1 MLFTQLS
8 VNVVQATRI
17 RAEIATEQARR
28 QAEIAAEQ
36 VRRQAALD
44 AERAVQE
51 AERAVQAFRAALARA
66 ECAVSEAGARALHAA
81 GIALGDLYEMD
92 AATAQRR
99 AGLSAEDAQLVA
111 ALEKREFD
119 CPYPGA
125 PFGEGGV
132 LHRIGTDHGRR
143 AWVNPHTDGRVVAA
157 MSSVSYGAPHK
168 FVGRSD
174 DGDCFTGNTPNSW
187 MSVDLG
193 AERTVV
199 PTHYCLRN
207 DDDGDCS
214 ARNWALEG
222 KAADEGDWQE
232 IKRHDNDATLAR
244 QDYAVGAWPVDAGGR
259 AFRHLRI
266 RQHGKNAYGS
276 DKLGICGFEVYARLL
291 DAEA

>member
-1 MLFTQLS
+1 ML
-8 VNVVQATRI
+8 
-17 RAEIATEQARR
+17 RR
-28 QAEIAAEQ
+28 
-36 VRRQAALD
+36 
-44 AERAVQE
+44 
-51 AERAVQAFRAALARA
+51 
-66 ECAVSEAGARALHAA
+66 
-81 GIALGDLYEMD
+81 
-92 AATAQRR
+92 
-99 AGLSAEDAQLVA
+99 
-111 ALEKREFD
+111 
-119 CPYPGA
+119 YPGA

-157 MSSVSYGAPHK
+157 MSSSYYGNDEHK

-174 DGDCFTGNTPNSW
+174 DGACNTESTPNSW

-207 DDDGDCS
+207 DDGGGYA
-214 ARNWALEG
+214 ARNWVLEG
-222 KAADEGDWQE
+222 KAADGGGWRSCRQE
-232 IKRHDNDATLAR
+232 IRRHDNDATMAQ

-266 RQHGKNAYGS
+266 RQHGKNAYPN
-276 DKLGICGFEVYARLL
+276 DRLACCGFEVYGRLL

>member
-1 MLFTQLS
+1 
-8 VNVVQATRI
+8 
-17 RAEIATEQARR
+17 
-28 QAEIAAEQ
+28 
-36 VRRQAALD
+36 
-44 AERAVQE
+44 
-51 AERAVQAFRAALARA
+51 
-66 ECAVSEAGARALHAA
+66 
-81 GIALGDLYEMD
+81 MD

-99 AGLSAEDAQLVA
+99 AGLSAADAQLVA
-111 ALEKREFD
+111 ALENPGVD

-143 AWVNPHTDGRVVAA
+143 AWVNPHTDGRVVVT
-157 MSSVSYGAPHK
+157 MSSVLSGAPHK

-174 DGDCFTGNTPNSW
+174 DGQCATEDTPNSW

-207 DDDGDCS
+207 DQNGGR
-214 ARNWALEG
+214 AALRNWALEG

-232 IKRHDNDATLAR
+232 IRRHDNDATLAK
-244 QDYAVGAWPVDAGGR
+244 QDYAVGAWAVDAGGR

-266 RQHGKNAYGS
+266 RQHGKNANGS
-276 DKLGICGFEVYARLL
+276 TLSNKYQGNRLACCGFEVYGRLL
-291 DAEA
+291 DAGA